1 MQPRSDLDGA
11 GKPMMALVE
20 ELFPIC
26 HSITGNGVRQAPTI
40 LRRYIPLEVHEV
52 PSGTRVLDWTVRRE
66 CNIRDAFIGREDST
80 RLWTLRQTTFT
91 FSCTADRSMRSCARR
106 AAA

>member
-1 MQPRSDLDGA
+1 
-11 GKPMMALVE
+11 
-20 ELFPIC
+20 
-26 HSITGNGVRQAPTI
+26 
-40 LRRYIPLEVHEV
+40 
-52 PSGTRVLDWTVRRE
+52 LDWTVRRE